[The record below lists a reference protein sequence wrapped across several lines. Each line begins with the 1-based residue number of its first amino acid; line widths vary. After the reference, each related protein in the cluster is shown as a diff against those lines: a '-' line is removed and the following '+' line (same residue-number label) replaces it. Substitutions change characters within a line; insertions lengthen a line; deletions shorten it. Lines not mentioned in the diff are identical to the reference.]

1 MDCPRRLMGI
11 LEQDYKAASSPSAK
25 GNSEKKVIF
34 RHLEHNDYKTT
45 ANVGMKCS
53 WC

>member
-25 GNSEKKVIF
+25 GNSEKRVIF
-34 RHLEHNDYKTT
+34 EHNDHKTT
-45 ANVGMKCS
+45 ANAGMKCF